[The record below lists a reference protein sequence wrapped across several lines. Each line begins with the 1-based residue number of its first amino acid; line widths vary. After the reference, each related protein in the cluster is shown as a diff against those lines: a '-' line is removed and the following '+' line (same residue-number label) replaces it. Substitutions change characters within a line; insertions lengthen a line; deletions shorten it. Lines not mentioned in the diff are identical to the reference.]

1 MNKQT
6 NEIKVKSQRESSST
20 EGKGRRRS
28 KGRGLKQ
35 AGAQLRRLVSSLDN
49 LCGILNENS
58 QAKQIRLSWK
68 EEENVKENT
77 LYSIFSI
84 YF

>member
-1 MNKQT
+1 MLATLAANCNTIQGNFFFIETNKQT
-6 NEIKVKSQRESSST
+6 NEIKVKSQRESSSR

-58 QAKQIRLSWK
+58 Q
-68 EEENVKENT
+68 T
-77 LYSIFSI
+77 
-84 YF
+84 